1 MLSRFGKRILLWIIV
16 LAILPL
22 GLISLVVHRQ
32 GKNIIRAQIYT
43 LLNITAD
50 SIKAQVLN
58 LLNSKKNRITDFSSD
73 GFIRSSLE
81 RINKQPDDTQTIKAL
96 SLHLKNKASLDKDI
110 LDIFI
115 FNKQGKPV
123 ASTNEDS
130 LRHGEIEAGY
140 FLNGKDRLFIGTM
153 DYLFTE
159 RHFHITMPIRRGEGS
174 FLGVITMRIKGT
186 ALDNILTDG
195 IVKHREAENIFGNLN
210 NDGQIYVVDADKNI
224 IVSRDK
230 ELIGKK
236 ADTELIRKTLLSGK
250 ETTTE
255 FTGISG
261 DIRIGASMYLKEP
274 GWIVIA
280 SVSKKQ
286 MFASV
291 DNLSYSAFLFIFG
304 SIIVVISIITIFTK
318 RISHSLSE
326 VSQAATSIALGH
338 FGERIS
344 VKGKKDEIADVANT
358 FNKMAVSLQ
367 ETIHNLTEREE
378 KLAILNRFYSV
389 LLRINEAIIRF
400 REPDELF
407 TESCR
412 ICVDEGLFRFVWVG
426 LIDPETSFI
435 TPVARYGHEEGFL
448 DTIGISKNT
457 VPEGCGH
464 RDRAIREGRYD
475 ICNDIEHD
483 PRMEPWREEA
493 IKRGYRSSAA
503 FPLKTDKGVIGVF
516 CCYASAPNYFD
527 GENTRLLKRMTGDIS
542 YAIEFSDKEK
552 LREQAEDEIK
562 LLQSV
567 TISIAEAKD
576 LHSAIEVA
584 LTKIC
589 DSTKWSYGEAWL
601 LGPDRKNL
609 VSGSACYCVDATEE
623 TRVFR
628 KISEE
633 YAFSPGTGLPGRVW
647 ATKKPEWIRDVSI
660 NHSMYLRS
668 KLAIDAGLHA
678 ALGVPIIEN
687 DEVLAV
693 LVFYMSE
700 PSKEEERHINLVS
713 TVVAQLGSIIRR
725 KLAEEEK
732 AKLETQVRHMQKM
745 EAIGRFTGG
754 IAHDFNNILTAIIGN
769 ATLIQRHVENDPKIM
784 NYLEQV
790 LATAERAANL
800 TRGLLVF
807 SRKQIID
814 IKPIDL
820 NKIIRNVEKLLLRLI
835 GEDVELKVALDGEPI
850 IRADAG
856 QIEQALMNM
865 VTNARDAMPKGG
877 HLSISTK
884 IVNVDNGF
892 VKRHEYGRPGMHVL
906 LTVSDTGTGMD
917 AATKEKV
924 FEPFFTT
931 KEVNKGTGLGLSI
944 VYGIIKQHEGY
955 INVYS
960 EPGKGTT
967 FRIYLP
973 VIEKSRDEALRT
985 EKANAPRGGTETIL
999 LAEDDAA
1006 VRQFV
1011 KTILEEFGY
1020 SVIEATDGEDAI
1032 DKYMA
1037 NKDSIKLLVL
1047 DVIMPK
1053 KTGKE
1058 VYDNIIAVKPDM
1070 KTLFTSGYNE
1080 EIIHTHGV
1088 IMEGLNFVSK
1098 PFIPTELLRTIRA
1111 ILDK

>member
-1 MLSRFGKRILLWIIV
+1 MFSRFGKRIVFWIVILV
-16 LAILPL
+16 VLPL
-22 GLISLVVHRQ
+22 GLVSFIVYHQ
-32 GKNIIRAQIYT
+32 GKKIIRKQIYT
-43 LLNITAD
+43 ILNITTN
-50 SIKAQVLN
+50 SIEVQILN
-58 LLNSKKNRITDFSSD
+58 LLYSKENRITDFASD
-73 GFIRSSLE
+73 GFIKSGLE
-81 RINKQPDDTQTIKAL
+81 RINKQPRDIQTIKAL
-96 SLHLKNKASLDKDI
+96 NLHLKNKAFLDKDI

-115 FNKQGKPV
+115 FNKQGKPI
-123 ASTNEDS
+123 ASTNEHL
-130 LRHGEIEAGY
+130 LRSGEIEAGY
-140 FLNGKDRLFIGTM
+140 FLNGKDGLFIGTM
-153 DYLFTE
+153 DSLFVE
-159 RHFHITMPIRRGEGS
+159 LHFPISMPIRRGKND
-174 FLGVITMRIKGT
+174 FLGVITMRIKAT
-186 ALDNILTDG
+186 AINNILTSEIAKRQG
-195 IVKHREAENIFGNLN
+195 AETVSGNLS
-210 NDGQIYVVDADKNI
+210 NDRQIYIVDADKNI
-224 IVSRDK
+224 IASWDK

-236 ADTELIRKTLLSGK
+236 ADVEIVRKTLSARK
-250 ETTTE
+250 ETTAE
-255 FTGISG
+255 FVGMAG
-261 DIRIGASMYLKEP
+261 DIRMGASMYLKEP
-274 GWIVIA
+274 GWVVIA

-286 MFASV
+286 TLAPI
-291 DNLSYSAFLFIFG
+291 DNLSYTAFLFIFG
-304 SIIVVISIITIFTK
+304 GIIAAISITIIFTK
-318 RISHSLSE
+318 RIASSLSE
-326 VSQAATSIALGH
+326 VSHAATRIALGH
-338 FGERIS
+338 FEERLII
-344 VKGKKDEIADVANT
+344 KGKKDEIADVANA
-358 FNKMAVSLQ
+358 FNKMTVNLQ
-367 ETIHNLTEREE
+367 GTIHNLTEREE
-378 KLAILNRFYSV
+378 RLAILNRFYSV

-400 REPDELF
+400 REQDELLN
-407 TESCR
+407 ESCR

-435 TPVARYGHEEGFL
+435 RPVARYGHEEGFL

-457 VPEGCGH
+457 VPAGCGH
-464 RDRAIREGRYD
+464 RDTAIREGRYD
-475 ICNDIEHD
+475 ICNDIEND
-483 PRMEPWREEA
+483 PSMEPWCAEA

-527 GENTRLLKRMTGDIS
+527 GENIGLLERMTGDIS

-567 TISIAEAKD
+567 TMSIAEAKD
-576 LHSAIEVA
+576 LHSAIATA

-589 DSTKWSYGEAWL
+589 DSTKWSYGESWL
-601 LGPDRKNL
+601 PAPDRKTL

-628 KISEE
+628 KISEG
-633 YAFSPGTGLPGRVW
+633 YAFSPGMGLPGRVW

-660 NHSMYLRS
+660 NHDIYLRLKS
-668 KLAIDAGLHA
+668 AMDAGLHA

-700 PSKEEERHINLVS
+700 PSKEEERHVNLVS

-769 ATLIQRHVENDPKIM
+769 ATLIQMHVENDPKTMHHI
-784 NYLEQV
+784 EQI
-790 LATAERAANL
+790 LATTERAANL
-800 TRGLLVF
+800 TRGLLAF

-814 IKPIDL
+814 IKPVDL
-820 NKIIRNVEKLLLRLI
+820 NKIIKNVEKLLLRLI

-856 QIEQALMNM
+856 QIEQVLMNL
-865 VTNARDAMPKGG
+865 VTNAKDAMPKGG

-884 IVNVDNGF
+884 IANVDNGF
-892 VKRHEYGRPGMHVL
+892 VKRHEYGRPGIYVL

-917 AATKEKV
+917 AATKEKI

-973 VIEKSRDEALRT
+973 VIEKSRGEALRT
-985 EKANAPRGGTETIL
+985 EKADAPRGGTETIL

-1020 SVIEATDGEDAI
+1020 SVIEAIDGEDAI

-1053 KTGKE
+1053 KNGKE
-1058 VYDNIIAVKPDM
+1058 VYDSIIAVKPGI